1 VVAGDYEYGLAAYQA
16 RDYQKA
22 FRLLKPL
29 AEQGH
34 ATAQSN
40 PGMMYDKGDGVPQD
54 AAKALFWLTR
64 AAEQGDAA
72 GQYDLGSLYEYGDGV
87 PQDTAKAIY
96 WHTKAAGQGFT
107 NARYTLVLY
116 MRKAGEFPVTTPRQS
131 STIPWRQSRVI

>member
-1 VVAGDYEYGLAAYQA
+1 MLFAAMPVVAGDYEYGLAAYQA

-87 PQDTAKAIY
+87 SRRIPPRPST
-96 WHTKAAGQGFT
+96 G
-107 NARYTLVLY
+107 TLRPLGRALR
-116 MRKAGEFPVTTPRQS
+116 MRVTPWCYICGRLES
-131 STIPWRQSRVI
+131 SP